1 MTGRSSSGRRPFRLP
16 TRSIALV
23 VATVVA
29 LYGFVLF
36 RGEGGDF
43 LRALAGMRPG
53 VWGQVIALSCL
64 SYLARFYRWHRFLA
78 VLGHSVPVLADLRIY
93 LAGFALTLTPA
104 KAGETIRSFYLRP
117 LGVPV
122 PDSLAVFVCE
132 RLIDLLVVGGI
143 SCLALRAFPAYAWF
157 GLLGFACCVLCALC
171 LRFLAVPA
179 LVGRLFGRSLGSHLE
194 QAVRP
199 IKRLL
204 APAGL
209 AVALLPSLVAWSA
222 QGLSLYLVVGAL
234 GHPVDPASVIGIY
247 CVAILAGALS
257 FLPGGLG
264 ATEGA
269 MVFLLVSTGI
279 PAADAVL
286 ASLLARGLTLWLA
299 VVIGLGAT
307 ATLAAAAPA
316 SNAG

>member
-1 MTGRSSSGRRPFRLP
+1 MTGRPSAGWGRLP
-16 TRSIALV
+16 VRSIALI

-36 RGEGGDF
+36 RGESGDF
-43 LRALAGMRPG
+43 ARALGGMRPG

-64 SYLARFYRWHRFLA
+64 SYLARFYRWHRFLTA
-78 VLGHSVPVLADLRIY
+78 LGHSVPVLADLRIY

-104 KAGETIRSFYLRP
+104 KAGETIRSLYLRP

-132 RLIDLLVVGGI
+132 RLVDLLVVGGI
-143 SCLALRAFPAYAWF
+143 SCLALRAFPAYAWM
-157 GLLGFACCVLCALC
+157 GLVGLGCCVLFALC

-179 LVGRLFGRSLGSHLE
+179 LVGRLFGKSLGAHLE
-194 QAVRP
+194 QAAQPMRM
-199 IKRLL
+199 LL
-204 APAGL
+204 APKRL
-209 AVALLPSLVAWSA
+209 AAALPPSLTAWLA

-234 GHPVDPASVIGIY
+234 GSPVDPGSVIGIY

-269 MVFLLVSTGI
+269 IVFLLISTGI
-279 PAADAVL
+279 PAADAVV

-299 VVIGLGAT
+299 VAIGLGAT
-307 ATLAAAAPA
+307 AMLAAAAPA